1 MKLQTYILLLLSI
14 LAFNACEDDFETGIS
29 SEGLTEGM
37 ITIRL
42 EQEKGND
49 IMTRADAGEDSAIEN
64 VLLLLF
70 DADGKLT
77 NKAYQEL
84 IEDNNSVSIY
94 MTAVEGD

>member
-14 LAFNACEDDFETGIS
+14 LAFSACEDDFETGIS

-70 DADGKLT
+70 DEKQWELT
-77 NKAYQEL
+77 L
-84 IEDNNSVSIY
+84 
-94 MTAVEGD
+94 